1 MTSFSSR
8 ARQRRRRRTYWLLGI
23 AVVLIGVA
31 YGVVQAQGESEL
43 TREYLDAAMEVA
55 QGGRAAADTF
65 GMTITDLESIQRA
78 VMIDRVDSLEARL
91 GELTALLEDASP
103 PDGLE
108 RGHLFLQIAS
118 SSWRN
123 GMATARQG
131 LVEVSDNPLD
141 EEAQALLAEGLV
153 DMRVGDSAYRGF
165 LSEMVGV
172 DTTLQGGPFP
182 AVTFI
187 PDEDAALFDP
197 REIARRLFVTPGL
210 TTETNLAVADLKLEP
225 GPVGESEGI
234 PVIPAGSSLT
244 AEVTVSNR
252 GNTDAELVTVVLDLV
267 SDTAAPARSRQVINS
282 LASGA
287 LTTLVFRDLPVEPG
301 GRYEVIATI
310 EQADDDATDNVVR
323 MLFSVN
329 PEG

>member
-8 ARQRRRRRTYWLLGI
+8 ARQRRRRRLWWMLGI
-23 AVVLIGVA
+23 AAVLIGIA
-31 YGVVQAQGESEL
+31 YGVVQVQGESEL
-43 TREYLDAAMEVA
+43 TREYLDTAMEVA
-55 QGGRAAADTF
+55 EGELAASDSLQTMITNLETLQRAAMIDTL
-65 GMTITDLESIQRA
+65 DALES
-78 VMIDRVDSLEARL
+78 RL
-91 GELTALLEDASP
+91 AQLTTALEGASP
-103 PDGLE
+103 PEGLR
-108 RGHLFLQIAS
+108 RGHVFLQIATA
-118 SSWRN
+118 SWRN

-131 LVEVSDNPLD
+131 LIAVSDNPLD
-141 EEAQALLAEGLV
+141 EAAQALLADGLV
-153 DMRVGDSAYRGF
+153 DLRVGDSAYRGF

-182 AVTFI
+182 AISFV
-187 PDEDAALFDP
+187 PDAQAALFDP

-210 TTETNLAVADLKLEP
+210 TTQTNLAVADLKLEP
-225 GPVGESEGI
+225 GPVGEADGI
-234 PVIPAGSSLT
+234 PVVPAGSSLT

-252 GNTDAELVTVVLDLV
+252 GNTDAELITVVLDLV
-267 SDTAAPARSRQVINS
+267 SDSAEPAQSRQVVNS

-310 EQADDDATDNVVR
+310 ENADDDASDNVIR

-329 PEG
+329 PAT